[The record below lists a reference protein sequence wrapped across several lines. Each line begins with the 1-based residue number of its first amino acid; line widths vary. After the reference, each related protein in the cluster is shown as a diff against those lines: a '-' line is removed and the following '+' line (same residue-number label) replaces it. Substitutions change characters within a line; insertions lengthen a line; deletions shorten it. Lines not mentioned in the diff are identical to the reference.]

1 MNITDIKSVEI
12 VYTCKT
18 KADIAKHD
26 SATVQK
32 RRGKVSEDGGCLMSK
47 NSRIVKRWQ
56 FGQKVEIGELAG
68 KRLEVRQRRI
78 IAVNQSPDSGAQADC
93 LLVQGDDQA
102 VNVGKY

>member
-1 MNITDIKSVEI
+1 M
-12 VYTCKT
+12 
-18 KADIAKHD
+18 
-26 SATVQK
+26 
-32 RRGKVSEDGGCLMSK
+32 
-47 NSRIVKRWQ
+47 KRWQ